1 MSADF
6 FYEDSIY
13 VKINAMSGKT
23 LQIKLNLTTII
34 VIVLLVLGVAG
45 GWYIYQKKVNNL
57 KSELDLATKLKNALL
72 DTVTVYQNKQGEWV
86 AEKLTLQETLKNLNK
101 INSQLTTE
109 QKDLLARV
117 AAANKQNTIIAAALI
132 ESNVIIDSLKN
143 LSKPIVDTVN
153 KNITF
158 SDSTKNLK
166 YGIRIGN
173 VMPVLKLNPTLTFQY
188 LTLPNTQFIEFHWKN
203 DKKVGYPVAFSVT
216 NTNDYF
222 RIINIDSYIIPEIKQ
237 STLKPT
243 FWSKVGDFFT
253 KSGGK
258 LIWFG
263 AGGVGG
269 AVLYHFL
276 AK

>member
-1 MSADF
+1 MP
-6 FYEDSIY
+6 I
-13 VKINAMSGKT
+13 
-23 LQIKLNLTTII
+23 IKLT
-34 VIVLLVLGVAG
+34 
-45 GWYIYQKKVNNL
+45 
-57 KSELDLATKLKNALL
+57 
-72 DTVTVYQNKQGEWV
+72 
-86 AEKLTLQETLKNLNK
+86 
-101 INSQLTTE
+101 
-109 QKDLLARV
+109 
-117 AAANKQNTIIAAALI
+117 
-132 ESNVIIDSLKN
+132 
-143 LSKPIVDTVN
+143 
-153 KNITF
+153 
-158 SDSTKNLK
+158 
-166 YGIRIGN
+166 
-173 VMPVLKLNPTLTFQY
+173 PTLTFQS

-203 DKKVGYPVAFSVT
+203 DNKVGYPVAFSVT

>member
-1 MSADF
+1 
-6 FYEDSIY
+6 
-13 VKINAMSGKT
+13 
-23 LQIKLNLTTII
+23 
-34 VIVLLVLGVAG
+34 
-45 GWYIYQKKVNNL
+45 
-57 KSELDLATKLKNALL
+57 
-72 DTVTVYQNKQGEWV
+72 
-86 AEKLTLQETLKNLNK
+86 
-101 INSQLTTE
+101 
-109 QKDLLARV
+109 
-117 AAANKQNTIIAAALI
+117 
-132 ESNVIIDSLKN
+132 
-143 LSKPIVDTVN
+143 
-153 KNITF
+153 
-158 SDSTKNLK
+158 
-166 YGIRIGN
+166 
-173 VMPVLKLNPTLTFQY
+173 MPVLKLNPTLTFQY